1 MVIDRGC
8 VCPSRAHELAELSV
22 VVVVRVAVAFPYRM
36 PPAGR
41 LVAVVEQPELRLFKF
56 TENEADSV
64 FEVPAANRGGVK

>member
-1 MVIDRGC
+1 MLIDRGC

-22 VVVVRVAVAFPYRM
+22 VVVVSVAVPLPYRM

-41 LVAVVEQPELRLFKF
+41 LVAVVRQPELRLFKL

-64 FEVPAANRGGVK
+64 SDVPV

>member
-8 VCPSRAHELAELSV
+8 DVPRLVHELAELSV
-22 VVVVRVAVAFPYRM
+22 VLVVRVAVAFPYRM

-64 FEVPAANRGGVK
+64 FDVPLRTGVE